1 MNSRGFTLIEM
12 LMVFVIGSISMM
24 ALALPFVAE
33 RSFWGVGKRQTEA
46 QRDAQL
52 ALRAIAHA
60 ARQDKTYSIGNNGA
74 SLQLINAA
82 GANAGCFRGGPSFSS
97 QLQWYPATCGTGTPT
112 LLIDGNAKRS
122 RVTNL
127 AFTTVTA
134 NKLVQIQLT
143 VTYNNRENEVLTTEL
158 FLRNG

>member
-1 MNSRGFTLIEM
+1 MNRRGFTLIEM
-12 LMVFVIGSISMM
+12 LMVFVISTIAMM
-24 ALALPFVAE
+24 ALVLPFSAE

-52 ALRAIAHA
+52 ALRAIARV
-60 ARQDKTYSIGNNGA
+60 ARQTSGYTINNGGA
-74 SLQLINAA
+74 SLQLTS
-82 GANAGCFRGGPSFSS
+82 GVNAGCFRGGPSFSS

-127 AFTTVTA
+127 AFSTVTA
-134 NKLVQIQLT
+134 NRLVQIQLT
-143 VTYNNRENEVLTTEL
+143 VTYNNRENEILTTEL
-158 FLRNG
+158 FLRNAP